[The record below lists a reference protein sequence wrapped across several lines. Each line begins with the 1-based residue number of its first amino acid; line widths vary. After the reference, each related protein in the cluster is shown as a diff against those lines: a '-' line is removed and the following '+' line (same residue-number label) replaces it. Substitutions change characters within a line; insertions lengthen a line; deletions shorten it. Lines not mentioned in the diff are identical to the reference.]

1 MIWPNLKHR
10 PSRRRLFRAFT
21 LAEVL
26 AALTLMAIVIPVAI
40 EGTAVASRAGQLG
53 LRKAAATRIAQQM
66 LHESIVSGNAT
77 EMGNRGTVQQGNAVF
92 EWEVFS
98 APWEVDDLDAVT
110 VLVTFEVQG
119 QTFDLELTTLLDP
132 AAASSLTSG

>member
-1 MIWPNLKHR
+1 M
-10 PSRRRLFRAFT
+10 
-21 LAEVL
+21 
-26 AALTLMAIVIPVAI
+26 
-40 EGTAVASRAGQLG
+40 
-53 LRKAAATRIAQQM
+53 
-66 LHESIVSGNAT
+66 
-77 EMGNRGTVQQGNAVF
+77 QQGNAVF

-132 AAASSLTSG
+132 TAESSLTSS